1 MLNQR
6 DNWQRAF
13 EKQMGIA
20 ERRNLAK
27 IKKYYKTE
35 YKKGVDSFLSMNQTN
50 FDILFNVTTLSKL
63 YRDLY
68 QDIGMQFAK
77 WYARHFDKYISKG
90 VNPKQYESF
99 WMERFAYFGSVIAA
113 QRVTLVSNT
122 AKQTLITLTQRL
134 MSDPEFMM
142 MGVAQ
147 QARILNNRFGQY
159 SLMQAIRLI
168 RTEGTN
174 IANYATMQSAQSIF
188 PASQLKKEWIA
199 SFDDRTRDAHA
210 QADGQIVMQS
220 DPFLVGGEQ
229 LLYPGD
235 PAGSSENVINCRCSV
250 APFPVENA
258 EADGI
263 IENIGLGLGGQLS

>member
-13 EKQMGIA
+13 EKQMGIS

-68 QDIGMQFAK
+68 EDIGMQFAK

-147 QARILNNRFGQY
+147 QARILNSRFGQY

-235 PAGSSENVINCRCSV
+235 PAGSSTNVINCRCSV

-258 EADGI
+258 EADGT

>member
-13 EKQMGIA
+13 EKQMGIS

-68 QDIGMQFAK
+68 EDIGMQFAK

-147 QARILNNRFGQY
+147 QARILNSRFGQY

-210 QADGQIVMQS
+210 EADGQIVMQS

-235 PAGSSENVINCRCSV
+235 PAGSSTNVINCRCSV

-258 EADGI
+258 EADGT

>member
-1 MLNQR
+1 MLKQR
-6 DNWQRAF
+6 DNWQREF
-13 EKQMGIA
+13 EKQIGIA
-20 ERRNLAK
+20 ERRNLPK
-27 IKKYYKTE
+27 IKKFYKTE

-50 FDILFNVTTLSKL
+50 FDVLFNVTTLSKL

-90 VNPKQYESF
+90 VNPNQYESF
-99 WMERFAYFGSVIAA
+99 WMDRFAYFGSIIAA

-122 AKQTLITLTQRL
+122 AKQTLIALTQRL

-142 MGVAQ
+142 MSYVE
-147 QARILNNRFGQY
+147 QARILNSRFGQY
-159 SLMQAIRLI
+159 SLMQALRLI

-199 SFDDRTRDAHA
+199 SFDDRTRDTHA
-210 QADGQIVMQS
+210 EADGQIVMQA

-235 PAGSSENVINCRCSV
+235 PAGSSTNVINCRCSV

-258 EADGI
+258 ETNVS
-263 IENIGLGLGGQLS
+263 IENIGFGLAGLLT

>member
-1 MLNQR
+1 
-6 DNWQRAF
+6 
-13 EKQMGIA
+13 
-20 ERRNLAK
+20 
-27 IKKYYKTE
+27 
-35 YKKGVDSFLSMNQTN
+35 
-50 FDILFNVTTLSKL
+50 LSKL

-68 QDIGMQFAK
+68 EDIGMQFAK

-220 DPFLVGGEQ
+220 DPFLVGGEH

-263 IENIGLGLGGQLS
+263 IENIGLGLGGQLT

>member
-1 MLNQR
+1 
-6 DNWQRAF
+6 
-13 EKQMGIA
+13 
-20 ERRNLAK
+20 
-27 IKKYYKTE
+27 
-35 YKKGVDSFLSMNQTN
+35 
-50 FDILFNVTTLSKL
+50 
-63 YRDLY
+63 
-68 QDIGMQFAK
+68 
-77 WYARHFDKYISKG
+77 
-90 VNPKQYESF
+90 
-99 WMERFAYFGSVIAA
+99 
-113 QRVTLVSNT
+113 
-122 AKQTLITLTQRL
+122 
-134 MSDPEFMM
+134 
-142 MGVAQ
+142 
-147 QARILNNRFGQY
+147 
-159 SLMQAIRLI
+159 MQAIRLI

-210 QADGQIVMQS
+210 EADGQIVMQS

>member
-1 MLNQR
+1 MLKQR
-6 DNWQRAF
+6 DNWQREF
-13 EKQMGIA
+13 EKQIGIA
-20 ERRNLAK
+20 ERRNLPK
-27 IKKYYKTE
+27 IKKFYKTE

-50 FDILFNVTTLSKL
+50 FDVLFNVTTLSKL

-90 VNPKQYESF
+90 VNPSQYESF
-99 WMERFAYFGSVIAA
+99 WMDRFAYFGSIIAA

-122 AKQTLITLTQRL
+122 AKQTLIALTQRL

-142 MGVAQ
+142 MSYVE
-147 QARILNNRFGQY
+147 QARILNSRFGQY
-159 SLMQAIRLI
+159 SLMQALRLI

-199 SFDDRTRDAHA
+199 SFDDRTRDTHA
-210 QADGQIVMQS
+210 DADGQIVMQA

-229 LLYPGD
+229 LQYPGD
-235 PAGSSENVINCRCSV
+235 PAGSSTNVINCRCSV
-250 APFPVENA
+250 APFPVENP
-258 EADGI
+258 ETNVSID
-263 IENIGLGLGGQLS
+263 NIGFGLAGLLT

>member
-1 MLNQR
+1 MLKQR
-6 DNWQRAF
+6 DNWQREF
-13 EKQMGIA
+13 EKQIGIA
-20 ERRNLAK
+20 ERRNLPK
-27 IKKYYKTE
+27 IKKFYKTE

-50 FDILFNVTTLSKL
+50 FDVLFNVTTLSKL

-90 VNPKQYESF
+90 VNPNQYESF
-99 WMERFAYFGSVIAA
+99 WMDRFAYFGSIIAA

-122 AKQTLITLTQRL
+122 AKQTLIALTQRL

-142 MGVAQ
+142 MSYVE
-147 QARILNNRFGQY
+147 QARILNSRFGQY
-159 SLMQAIRLI
+159 SLMQALRLI

-199 SFDDRTRDAHA
+199 SFDDRTRDTHA
-210 QADGQIVMQS
+210 DADGQIVMQA

-229 LLYPGD
+229 LQYPGD
-235 PAGSSENVINCRCSV
+235 PAGSSTNVINCRCSV

-258 EADGI
+258 ETNVS
-263 IENIGLGLGGQLS
+263 IENIGFGLAGLLT